1 MKKPRRKR
9 LLIIA
14 LVVIVVAGGST
25 AARFYLNREKP
36 LSVLVAPVE
45 RMPLL
50 VSKVNGSGEIRTK
63 ESVDVQAEIAGVI
76 VELGVREGDR
86 VRKDQILLRID
97 PFQTDAD
104 VQAARAQLSALEAEA
119 AGHTFQIA
127 SSEANAAR
135 DEFLKKTAEVE
146 VRQTETSLA
155 RAQEA
160 YNRDKKLLEEKLISA
175 DQFEITETQLKL
187 NRAYVEAAASKV
199 SQYEAQI
206 KAARANLDYAR
217 SAREATIQRVEAA
230 RSALRRSEDLLKKTT
245 IRSMLDGVVVKLNVE
260 VGERAV
266 PGTLHNPQATLMV
279 IADFSTIEAEL
290 KIDETDIVHIEMDD
304 TATVTVDALPDLP
317 LEGKV
322 VEIGNSP
329 INAISSSSSM
339 SSGGS
344 NQEGKDF
351 KVVVRLTNPPTSL
364 RPGMSCEADITT
376 SIKRDVPVVPLQA
389 LTLREVRLDES
400 GRYQPPAVD
409 EKRGGAGTGVLSA
422 SAAAPEN
429 PRGRIKEMQG
439 VFLCGSEGRAHFR
452 LVKTGSTGETDIEV
466 VEGLEVGEE
475 VIVGPLKAL
484 RTLEEHSR
492 VVIDRTKPFKRS
504 RIDRGGIEEG
514 EVNK

>member
-1 MKKPRRKR
+1 M
-9 LLIIA
+9 A
-14 LVVIVVAGGST
+14 LVLLVVVGGPTS
-25 AARFYLNREKP
+25 AYLFFNREKP

-97 PFQTDAD
+97 PFQTESD
-104 VQAARAQLSALEAEA
+104 VQAARAQLSALEADA

-146 VRQTETSLA
+146 VRQTETNLA

-160 YNRDKKLLEEKLISA
+160 FNRDKKLLEEKLIST
-175 DQFEITETQLKL
+175 DQFEVTETQLKL

-199 SQYEAQI
+199 NQYEAQI
-206 KAARANLDYAR
+206 KAARANLDYAHT
-217 SAREATIQRVEAA
+217 ARDATLQRVEAA
-230 RSALRRSEDLLKKTT
+230 RSSLRRTEDLLKKTT

-266 PGTLHNPQATLMV
+266 PGTLNNPQATLMV

-290 KIDETDIVHIEMDD
+290 KIDETDIVNIEMDD
-304 TATVTVDALPDLP
+304 AAVVTVDALPEVP
-317 LEGKV
+317 LAGKV

-329 INAISSSSSM
+329 INAISSSSS
-339 SSGGS
+339 SGGGS
-344 NQEGKDF
+344 QEGKDF
-351 KVVVRLTNPPTSL
+351 KVVVHITSPPSSL

-376 SIKRDVPVVPLQA
+376 SIKRDVPVVPIQA

-400 GRYQPPAVD
+400 GRYQPPALD
-409 EKRGGAGTGVLSA
+409 EKRGGDARAGVLSA
-422 SAAAPEN
+422 SAAAPEK
-429 PRGRIKEMQG
+429 PAGQLKEMQG
-439 VFLCGSEGRAHFR
+439 VFLCGPEGRARFR
-452 LVKTGSTGETDIEV
+452 LVKTGSTGEIDIEV

-484 RTLEEHSR
+484 RSLEEHSR
-492 VVIDRTKPFKRS
+492 VEIDRSKPFKRS
-504 RIDRGGIEEG
+504 RIRRGGRDED